1 MKEEFWDN
9 HNHTQNHVM
18 GFFQTP
24 SKAMGEDKHQY
35 FLT

>member
-9 HNHTQNHVM
+9 HNHTQNHVT
-18 GFFQTP
+18 GFQTP